1 MRKINSI
8 TLTALACLT
17 VGGALVTS
25 DNLTSN
31 VPTVA
36 ASSRENLDI
45 ANRDIASYLANCQQY
60 ESNDK
65 QFQGFTSI
73 KEVQYLG
80 NQRVKITV
88 NNDFYQLSKSRRDL
102 LIDSLQNGVIGTLM
116 NDQQEKVTERSV
128 HQGIKTSIYLNN
140 QLIGQSSKQNN
151 RIINWDK

>member
-73 KEVQYLG
+73 KEIQYLG

>member
-8 TLTALACLT
+8 ALTALACLT
-17 VGGALVTS
+17 VGGALVAS

-31 VPTVA
+31 LPTVA

-102 LIDSLQNGVIGTLM
+102 LIDSLQNGVISTLM
-116 NDQQEKVTERSV
+116 NDRQEKVTERSV
-128 HQGIKTSIYLNN
+128 HQGMKTSIYLNN